1 MENWKKEVADKTE
14 TSGFFITI
22 KTHKKMK
29 DEKITVKL
37 TDKEY
42 LHFFALK
49 MYCENLIEYK
59 NKSETFA
66 FMVEE
71 QINNISKELTNFKNK

>member
-1 MENWKKEVADKTE
+1 
-14 TSGFFITI
+14 
-22 KTHKKMK
+22 MK
-29 DEKITVKL
+29 DEKIIVKL

-42 LHFFALK
+42 LHFYTLK

-59 NKSETFA
+59 NKSQTFA

-71 QINNISKELTNFKNK
+71 QIKNIDKELTNFKNK